1 MLKDSSTIYHD
12 KENSPISVIY
22 SYDDNQV
29 II

>member
-1 MLKDSSTIYHD
+1 MLKDSSIIYHD
-12 KENSPISVIY
+12 KKNFHISVIY